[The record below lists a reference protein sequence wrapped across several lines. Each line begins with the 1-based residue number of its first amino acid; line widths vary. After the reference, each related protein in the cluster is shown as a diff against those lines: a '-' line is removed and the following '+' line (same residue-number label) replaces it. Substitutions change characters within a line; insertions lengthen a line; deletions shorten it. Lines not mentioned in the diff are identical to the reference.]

1 ALRIVKLENG
11 PDSFTLHLNAVR
23 FGDVVFSGIP
33 GEPFTDI
40 GRGIKQG
47 SPFGMTFVCCCANG
61 YEGYYPM
68 QSAFD
73 EGGYEARSSK
83 FCAGIAE
90 TLTSESVK
98 MLESIY

>member
-1 ALRIVKLENG
+1 
-11 PDSFTLHLNAVR
+11 AVR

-73 EGGYEARSSK
+73 EGGYEARSSR
-83 FCAGIAE
+83 FTPCVE
-90 TLTSESVK
+90 EVLTLAAKE
-98 MLESIY
+98 MLDEYRKLS